1 MLSPFR
7 NFFHYTKSERN
18 GTLVLLVILSLLLI
32 VYFIVNFWPYSRTK
46 IDDKT
51 RAEIQTFVDGLSYDI
66 QDEFKKADSLFV
78 FNPNLI
84 GVKEWQLLGFTE
96 KQAKSI
102 EAYKAKGKV
111 FKCRDEVSKLYVV
124 SKEKFQELLPYI
136 DLPDCSSY
144 PNKLPKKNIDYYL
157 SQFCVVIFLGDSI
170 APMYNSFSEFDTIY
184 YNKFQGK
191 YAYYL
196 KGFGA
201 KQEAE
206 NKLKE
211 LSYPKAKVLEV
222 TFCDKLYPI
231 VKKKEGP
238 VSITSVKKPVNIN
251 EIDSLELISVKG
263 IGPVTASRILKYRK
277 ILGGYLSISQLKEVY
292 GITDEWYAKFKG
304 EFFCNAED
312 IFKININTAS
322 IDEMKKHPYIDYKV
336 ANSIYWMRQNHG
348 SFKNIEDIMKSDLIN
363 EELFSKIAPYLSI
376 E

>member
-7 NFFHYTKSERN
+7 NFFHYSKSERN
-18 GTLVLLVILSLLLI
+18 GTVALLI
-32 VYFIVNFWPYSRTK
+32 ILVGLLAVYFWVNFWPTASSSIDEKTK
-46 IDDKT
+46 Q
-51 RAEIQTFVDGLSYDI
+51 EIRLFVEGLQYENVEESPP
-66 QDEFKKADSLFV
+66 ADSLFV
-78 FNPNLI
+78 FNPNTI
-84 GVKEWQLLGFTE
+84 GTKEWQLLGFTE

-102 EAYKAKGKV
+102 EKYKEKGKV
-111 FKCRDEVSKLYVV
+111 FKCKWEISLLYVV
-124 SKEKFQELLPYI
+124 SEEKFQELLPFI
-136 DLPDCSSY
+136 DLPDCNNY
-144 PNKLPKKNIDYYL
+144 PKNLPKKNIDYYM
-157 SQFCVVIFLGDSI
+157 SQSCVVIFLADSI
-170 APMYNSFSEFDTIY
+170 APMYSSFTEFDTVY
-184 YNKFQGK
+184 YNKYQGK
-191 YAYYL
+191 YSYYL

-206 NKLKE
+206 KKLKE
-211 LSYPKAKVLEV
+211 LSYPKAKVMEV

-238 VSITSVKKPVNIN
+238 ISITSVKKPVNIN
-251 EIDSLELISVKG
+251 KIDSLELISFKG

-312 IFKININTAS
+312 ILKININSAS

-348 SFKNIEDIMKSDLIN
+348 TYKNIEDIMKSDLIN
-363 EELFSKIAPYLSI
+363 EELFSKIAPYLTI